1 MVDKSVSEGL
11 PKYWPILYV
20 VYRLKRVYNSFNLQ
34 KYLYLAKVEGN
45 APIEYVFVNDYCG
58 PRCASIKQDA
68 ISLGARGYLRVSF
81 ENGWVF
87 EITEEGARVAEELMN
102 NLPVEVRNAF
112 DHILEEYSSLPVVK
126 LRDYVYNDNNV
137 HQRPGAKLR
146 MRTEYEDEY
155 GELKNQIKSE
165 INLLLHDFSSM
176 ESNANTLFLLGS
188 LDYCM
193 LVLKREKLVD
203 SFQKDNLITLISGYV
218 KKVMLLR
225 ELMGDNPEL
234 VGEVCLNDLKEDF
247 ELIQEASEEYK
258 VLPALY
264 EEGID
269 LSVFVDVEE

>member
-1 MVDKSVSEGL
+1 MVDKGASGRL
-11 PKYWPILYV
+11 PRYWPILYV
-20 VYRLKRVYNSFNLQ
+20 VYRLRRVYSSFDLQ

-68 ISLGARGYLRVSF
+68 ISLGARGYLKVSF
-81 ENGWVF
+81 ENVWVF
-87 EITEEGARVAEELMN
+87 EISEEGARVAKELMN
-102 NLPVEVRNAF
+102 SLPVEVKNAF
-112 DHILEEYSSLPVVK
+112 DRVLEEYSSLPIVK
-126 LRDYVYNDNNV
+126 LRDYVYDDGV
-137 HQRPGAKLR
+137 HRHPGANPR
-146 MRTEYEDEY
+146 TRTEYEEY

-165 INLLLHDFSSM
+165 INILLHDFSGI

-193 LVLKREKLVD
+193 LVLKRENLMD
-203 SFQKDNLITLISGYV
+203 SSQKDNLITLISGYV

>member
-1 MVDKSVSEGL
+1 MVDKSGRLRL

-20 VYRLKRVYNSFNLQ
+20 VYRLRRVYNSFDLQ
-34 KYLYLAKVEGN
+34 KYLYLAKVDGN
-45 APIEYVFVNDYCG
+45 APIEYVFVDDYCG

-68 ISLGARGYLRVSF
+68 ISLGVRGYLKVSF
-81 ENGWVF
+81 ENRWVF
-87 EITEEGARVAEELMN
+87 EITEEGARVAKELMN
-102 NLPVEVRNAF
+102 SLPVEVQNAF

-126 LRDYVYNDNNV
+126 LRDYVYDA
-137 HQRPGAKLR
+137 HQYPGVKPRPRAE
-146 MRTEYEDEY
+146 TEYE
-155 GELKNQIKSE
+155 ELKKQIKSE
-165 INLLLHDFSSM
+165 INLLLHDFSGI

-193 LVLKREKLVD
+193 LVLKRENLAET
-203 SFQKDNLITLISGYV
+203 FQKDNLITLIDGYV

-225 ELMGDNPEL
+225 ELLGNNPEL
-234 VGEVCLNDLKEDF
+234 VGEICLNDLKEDF

>member
-1 MVDKSVSEGL
+1 M

-20 VYRLKRVYNSFNLQ
+20 VYRLRRVYNSFDLQ
-34 KYLYLAKVEGN
+34 KYLYLAKVDGN
-45 APIEYVFVNDYCG
+45 APIEYVFVDDYCG

-68 ISLGARGYLRVSF
+68 ISLGVRGYLKVSF

-87 EITEEGARVAEELMN
+87 EITEEGARVAKELMN
-102 NLPVEVRNAF
+102 SLPVEVQNAF

-126 LRDYVYNDNNV
+126 LRDYVYDA
-137 HQRPGAKLR
+137 HQYPGVKLR
-146 MRTEYEDEY
+146 PRAETEYE
-155 GELKNQIKSE
+155 ELKKQIKSE
-165 INLLLHDFSSM
+165 INLLLHDFSGI

-193 LVLKREKLVD
+193 LVLKRENLAET
-203 SFQKDNLITLISGYV
+203 FQKDNLITLIDGYV

-225 ELMGDNPEL
+225 ELLGNNPEL

>member
-1 MVDKSVSEGL
+1 MNNMVDKSGRLRL

-20 VYRLKRVYNSFNLQ
+20 VYRLRRVYNSFDLQ
-34 KYLYLAKVEGN
+34 KYLYLAKVDGN
-45 APIEYVFVNDYCG
+45 APIEYVFVDDYCG

-68 ISLGARGYLRVSF
+68 ISLGVRGYLKVSF

-87 EITEEGARVAEELMN
+87 EITEEGARVAKELMN
-102 NLPVEVRNAF
+102 SLPVEVQNAF

-126 LRDYVYNDNNV
+126 LRDYVYDA
-137 HQRPGAKLR
+137 HQYPGVKPRPRAE
-146 MRTEYEDEY
+146 TEYE
-155 GELKNQIKSE
+155 ELKKQIKSE
-165 INLLLHDFSSM
+165 INLLLHDFSGI

-188 LDYCM
+188 LDYCK

-203 SFQKDNLITLISGYV
+203 SFQKDNLITLIDGYV

-225 ELMGDNPEL
+225 ELLGNNLEL

>member
-1 MVDKSVSEGL
+1 MVDKSVSGGL

-102 NLPVEVRNAF
+102 NLPVEVKNAF

-146 MRTEYEDEY
+146 MRTEYEY

-165 INLLLHDFSSM
+165 INLLLHDFSGM
-176 ESNANTLFLLGS
+176 ESNGNTLFLLGS

-193 LVLKREKLVD
+193 LVLKRENL
-203 SFQKDNLITLISGYV
+203 SETFQKDNLITLIDGYV

-225 ELMGDNPEL
+225 ELLGNNPEL
-234 VGEVCLNDLKEDF
+234 VGEICLNDLKEDF